1 MKVKLNKDQYY
12 LAATGGRYCGKKGDI
27 VDIDPLFAKHI
38 RENYDIVK
46 SIADEE
52 KEKNEKLEKPL
63 EKMNKAEL
71 IEKVKA
77 LGLDVTD
84 EETEAMTKAEII
96 KVIVNSK

>member
-1 MKVKLNKDQYY
+1 MKVKLKKDQYY
-12 LAATGGRYCGKKGDI
+12 LAAGGGRYCGKKGDI

-38 RENYDIVK
+38 RENYDVVK
-46 SIADEE
+46 NVEDEE
-52 KEKNEKLEKPL
+52 KEKSEKLEKPL

-71 IEKVKA
+71 IEKVKS

-96 KVIVNSK
+96 KIIVNSK